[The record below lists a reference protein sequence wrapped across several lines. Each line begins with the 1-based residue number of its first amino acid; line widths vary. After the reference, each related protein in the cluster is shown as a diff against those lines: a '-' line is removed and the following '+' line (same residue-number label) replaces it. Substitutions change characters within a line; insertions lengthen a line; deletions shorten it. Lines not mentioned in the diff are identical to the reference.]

1 MSIASSLARKDEI
14 LILETNKEKI
24 QRINSGKSSID
35 DPDISAFCNE
45 HNLTLKAIENKEE
58 AYQEADFIIICVPS
72 DFNNETS
79 SFDTH
84 IIEDV
89 INLSLIHI

>member
-24 QRINSGKSSID
+24 ERINSRKSSID
-35 DPDISAFCNE
+35 DPDMTAFCNQ
-45 HNLTLKAIENKEE
+45 HDLTIKAIEKKEE
-58 AYQEADFIIICVPS
+58 AYQAADFIIICVPT

-79 SFDTH
+79 SFDTD
-84 IIEDV
+84 ILE
-89 INLSLIHI
+89 LSLIHI